1 MVLRT
6 TTQIQKIKLNLTTP
20 NMFLK
25 NTKAQHKFL
34 PLLFLYLFLGAEKI
48 LPLSFLMRAALEEVD
63 NSLYSQH
70 QKVFPQ
76 ISVSLT
82 IKQKPAQ
89 IKTHFLV
96 ILHFFTSDFS
106 MMKYILIFTNLR
118 TILRPTAFQPVCYGP
133 CARWYG
139 LSPFSGHWGPEWTAR
154 ACGSVPTSQRWAP
167 RGLPSVPDR
176 NGVTS

>member
-25 NTKAQHKFL
+25 NTKVQHKFL

-48 LPLSFLMRAALEEVD
+48 LPLSFLMMAAREEVD

-106 MMKYILIFTNLR
+106 MMKYILIFTNLS
-118 TILRPTAFQPVCYGP
+118 TILRPRAFQPVCYGTRATVIRTQSILRTP
-133 CARWYG
+133 RARMNGQSLWVSPHQPSL
-139 LSPFSGHWGPEWTAR
+139 LSTWPA
-154 ACGSVPTSQRWAP
+154 
-167 RGLPSVPDR
+167 
-176 NGVTS
+176 